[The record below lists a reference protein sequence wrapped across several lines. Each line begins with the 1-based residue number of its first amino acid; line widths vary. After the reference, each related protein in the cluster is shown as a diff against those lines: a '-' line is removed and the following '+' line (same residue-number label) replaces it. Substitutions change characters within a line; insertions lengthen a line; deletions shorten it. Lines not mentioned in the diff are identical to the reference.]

1 MRKTSTRTVTLLLI
15 QVIAATLLPVLS
27 HASDSGAERVT
38 VTLGDYRFTPNR
50 LTVNRGQTLVLELHN
65 TDSITPHNFT
75 LRDRDG
81 GLDVDVDVPA
91 GGQREVELTPQVPGS
106 YTFYCSKKLLF
117 KKSHRERGMEGT
129 LLVTP

>member
-1 MRKTSTRTVTLLLI
+1 MRKTNTRTATLLLL
-15 QVIAATLLPVLS
+15 QVMAATLLPGLS
-27 HASDSGAERVT
+27 HASDSGAERIT
-38 VTLGDYRFTPNR
+38 VTLGDYRFTPNQ
-50 LTVNRGQTLVLELHN
+50 LTVNSGQPLVLELHN

-75 LRDRDG
+75 LRDRHG

-117 KKSHRERGMEGT
+117 MKSHRERGMEGT
-129 LLVTP
+129 LVVTP